1 MHYILCKGNLSNKI
15 INFSWH
21 LDLIKPLADA
31 EKQEKKPV
39 LEAIAK
45 GHQVAPTKRIGLQ
58 GAYT

>member
-1 MHYILCKGNLSNKI
+1 MHYILYKGNLSNKI

-21 LDLIKPLADA
+21 LDLIKPLANA

-45 GHQVAPTKRIGLQ
+45 KDTR
-58 GAYT
+58 